1 MSLLKMCLNWKVAV
15 GLAAV
20 AGGVYVFAPGLFAA
34 ALPVLF
40 LALCP
45 LSMVLMMSA
54 MSGNKGDAT
63 RQSQSPAVP
72 GGPTRVDTDGLEAEL
87 RRLQAEERDVVEQL
101 ATRSG
106 DGRRHAS

>member
-1 MSLLKMCLNWKVAV
+1 MLKMCLNWKVAV

-63 RQSQSPAVP
+63 RQSQSVP
-72 GGPTRVDTDGLEAEL
+72 GDPTRVDTDGLEAEL